1 MPVDIAPND
10 VAQRTEISLT
20 HSVCVKPKPS
30 RELTTMTSATGED
43 HRFHI
48 TAPPAC
54 REELRWIL
62 DVVLGRFLDLDFDL
76 EWTDGPLLTISRGGR
91 FIQTPLAFFEKA
103 DAAWLDP
110 ATLPSSPRSNWR
122 PASIGLSERLLEPET
137 PVFFGEPTANRIGS
151 ESIRFDFDLLGTI
164 FFLLSRYEE
173 GVLPDRDE
181 HDRFPPNA
189 SVLDVDGLLAR
200 PIADEY
206 IEILWNA
213 IHALWPDVPAPPSS
227 RGTRL
232 SCDVDRLYDPACMSI
247 KALAKRLI
255 GLGLGRSNDGR
266 MSKAIM
272 DHLRVRRQGPY
283 VNPYW
288 TGIDRLIHE
297 ADARELRATFYFIP
311 KTTDS
316 ILDGDN
322 RPEEEVTG
330 RLIRRIH
337 DAGHEIGVHPG
348 YNTYRF
354 PEAYADSVTHFR
366 KTLADLGV
374 EQDEL
379 GSRQHYLRWSSTITP
394 SLCEAAGITH
404 DSTLG
409 YAQRPGF
416 RAGTSRDFPMF
427 DLRGRRGLKCIQRP
441 LALMDCTLFHA
452 QYARGN
458 KEEDLA
464 LARTLA
470 KTSRHYGGNFNILWH
485 NTSFIPRRGEDL
497 FEASLESVPKTDTRA
512 PASCGSVA

>member
-1 MPVDIAPND
+1 MAGP
-10 VAQRTEISLT
+10 T
-20 HSVCVKPKPS
+20 H
-30 RELTTMTSATGED
+30 RN

-48 TAPPAC
+48 TAPPRC
-54 REELRWIL
+54 RAELRWVV

-76 EWTDGPLLTISRGGR
+76 EWTDGPFLTISRGGR
-91 FIQTPLAFFEKA
+91 FIQTPITFFDEA
-103 DAAWLDP
+103 DAAWLAP
-110 ATLPSSPRSNWR
+110 STLPPRPPSNWR
-122 PASIGLSERLLEPET
+122 PASIELSNHLLEMET
-137 PVFFGEPTANRIGS
+137 PVLFGEPTAERVGT
-151 ESIRFDFDLLGTI
+151 ESIRFGFDLLGTI

-181 HDRFPPNA
+181 HDRFPPTA
-189 SVLDVDGLLAR
+189 SVLGREGLLTR

-213 IHALWPDVPAPPSS
+213 IHALWPDVPPPPRS

-232 SCDVDRLYDPACMSI
+232 SCDVDQLYDPACMSL
-247 KALAKRLI
+247 KGLARRLI

-354 PEAYADSVTHFR
+354 SEAYAESVTHFR
-366 KTLADLGV
+366 ATLADLGV

-427 DLRGRRGLKCIQRP
+427 DLLGRSGLRCIQRP
-441 LALMDCTLFHA
+441 LVLMDCSLFHRH
-452 QYARGN
+452 YARGDQSR
-458 KEEDLA
+458 DLA
-464 LARTLA
+464 LAQELA
-470 KTSRHYGGNFNILWH
+470 VTSRHYGGNFNILWH
-485 NTSFIPRRGEDL
+485 NTSFIPRRGEAL
-497 FEASLESVPKTDTRA
+497 FQASLGADLEGDIRLTASTEPSARA
-512 PASCGSVA
+512 D